1 MGIVQKAEAV
11 IFGQGA
17 PDPLFFGFLYGL
29 SRIYGFGVG
38 LRSSLFEKGVLK
50 PGHLPCRVISVG
62 NITVGGTGKTPV
74 TMYVAR
80 LLRDAGFTTVVISR
94 GYKGGSERNGGMV
107 SNMEAVLMGPEEAGD
122 EPFMM
127 AAGLPGVPVLVGRDR
142 LAMGRLAVKR
152 FQPDVIVLDDGFQ
165 HRHLFRDM
173 DIVLID
179 EASFNADMA
188 LLPRGP
194 LREPLSALSRADV
207 IVLTRT
213 SGPSTRALDILAGLA
228 PGKPVFASV
237 HSPYLCGVV
246 RAGEMP
252 AGLSPDFEKTRGFTW
267 LKQAKVFVFSG
278 IAKNKAFQDMVAEMA
293 NVTGAKAFPDHHQY
307 TDDDLIA
314 IEDQAKNRAA
324 DFLVTTE
331 KDSVK
336 LHGRLKIPMDTVIM
350 GIEVSFKD
358 QESAFADCIK
368 GLLAR

>member
-1 MGIVQKAEAV
+1 
-11 IFGQGA
+11 
-17 PDPLFFGFLYGL
+17 
-29 SRIYGFGVG
+29 
-38 LRSSLFEKGVLK
+38 
-50 PGHLPCRVISVG
+50 
-62 NITVGGTGKTPV
+62 
-74 TMYVAR
+74 
-80 LLRDAGFTTVVISR
+80 
-94 GYKGGSERNGGMV
+94 
-107 SNMEAVLMGPEEAGD
+107 
-122 EPFMM
+122 
-127 AAGLPGVPVLVGRDR
+127 
-142 LAMGRLAVKR
+142 
-152 FQPDVIVLDDGFQ
+152 
-165 HRHLFRDM
+165 M

-179 EASFNADMA
+179 EASFGADMA

-194 LREPLSALSRADV
+194 LRETLFSLSRADV

-213 SGPSTRALDILAGLA
+213 SGPSTSALDILAGLA
-228 PGKPVFASV
+228 PGKPVFSSV
-237 HSPYLCGVV
+237 HAPYLCGVI
-246 RAGEMP
+246 RAGEMS
-252 AGLSPDFEKTRGFTW
+252 AGIAPELEKSRDFEW